1 MMIGH
6 LVWKMKMRLQKNK
19 TGVLWVERDG
29 DRRSE
34 AVLTR
39 NFSMKTGH
47 RKKTK
52 KPRLVTLR
60 IFHPG
65 LIDLLARGAGA

>member
-39 NFSMKTGH
+39 
-47 RKKTK
+47 
-52 KPRLVTLR
+52 
-60 IFHPG
+60 IF
-65 LIDLLARGAGA
+65 R